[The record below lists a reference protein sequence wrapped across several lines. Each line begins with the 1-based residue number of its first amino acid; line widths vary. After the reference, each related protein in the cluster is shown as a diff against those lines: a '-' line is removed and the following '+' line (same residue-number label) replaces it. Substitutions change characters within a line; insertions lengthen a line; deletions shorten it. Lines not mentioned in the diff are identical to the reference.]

1 MTRQRADARRL
12 RTFGP
17 GLPCLAALAIA
28 IAGAPA
34 AAQPPRATPTPAAAQ
49 PPRATPTPAAAQ
61 PPRATPTPA
70 AAQPARATP
79 TATAPPAA
87 AQTARA
93 TATAAR
99 TVSLNET
106 GHLHLTSRHNF
117 TLNEQGSASGSIA
130 GAISVRLTAV
140 STSRVTV
147 EVSIR
152 PAGGSISGKG
162 SGSYRRTGSVAG
174 FSGTMSFGSGTGR
187 FARAHGAGL
196 SFSGKIEE
204 ANRDAITVY
213 VRGTVSD

>member
-1 MTRQRADARRL
+1 MTRQRADSRRL
-12 RTFGP
+12 RAFGP
-17 GLPCLAALAIA
+17 GLLCLAALAV
-28 IAGAPA
+28 AGSPA
-34 AAQPPRATPTPAAAQ
+34 D
-49 PPRATPTPAAAQ
+49 
-61 PPRATPTPA
+61 
-70 AAQPARATP
+70 
-79 TATAPPAA
+79 
-87 AQTARA
+87 
-93 TATAAR
+93 AR

-106 GHLHLTSRHNF
+106 GHLHLTSKHNF
-117 TLNEQGSASGSIA
+117 TLNEQGSASGTIA
-130 GAISVRLTAV
+130 GAIYVRLTAV

-152 PAGGSISGKG
+152 PPGGSISGKG
-162 SGSYRRTGSVAG
+162 SGSYRRTGSIAN